1 MTRSRNINTRKEA
14 AIPRPLHVG
23 DAVAVVAPCSPPAQ
37 ELLDVGVRFLSSLN
51 LKVVL
56 GTHIG
61 RRRDYLAGADSERA
75 ADLNAAFGDPE
86 VRGVFFA
93 RGGYGCM
100 RILDRLD
107 VHALAGDP
115 KIVCGMSD
123 ATAIQLYLYK
133 ELGLVTFSG
142 PMVAGQLGSNL
153 DPWSEQSYLRGLFQP
168 WTGRQQSGA
177 DHGKLRALRPGR
189 GQGPLIGGCLSI
201 VSALVGTPYFP
212 ELSGAILLLEDVNEP
227 LYRLDRMFTQLRLA
241 GIYDSLSGM
250 VLGHFIGPD
259 GSDLG
264 AEVEDLVYD
273 RTQGFAFP
281 IVSRF
286 PHGHRLPNLTLPHGM
301 HAELDA
307 SGPWLVFVS

>member
-1 MTRSRNINTRKEA
+1 MTQTANIDTRKEL

-37 ELLDVGVRFLSSLN
+37 NLLDEGVRFLRALG
-51 LKVVL
+51 LKATL
-56 GTHIG
+56 GAHIR
-61 RRRDYLAGADSERA
+61 RRRDYLAGSDSERA
-75 ADLNAAFGDPE
+75 EDLNAAFANPE
-86 VRGVFFA
+86 IRAVFFA

-107 VHALAGDP
+107 LQALAADP

-123 ATAIQLYLYK
+123 AVAIQLYLYK

-142 PMVAGQLGSNL
+142 PMVAGQLGGKL
-153 DPWSEQSYLRGLFQP
+153 DLWSEKSYLRGLFQP
-168 WTGRQQSGA
+168 WTGRQPSGA
-177 DHGKLRALRPGR
+177 EQGKLTAIRPGR
-189 GQGPLIGGCLSI
+189 GAGPLIGGCLSI

-212 ELSGAILLLEDVNEP
+212 DLSGAILLLEDVNEP

-241 GIYDSLSGM
+241 GIYDSISGM
-250 VLGHFIGPD
+250 VLGHFIAPD
-259 GSDLG
+259 GRDLG
-264 AEVEDLVYD
+264 AEVETLVYE
-273 RTQGFAFP
+273 RTQQFDFP

-307 SGPWLVFVS
+307 SGPSLEFVS